1 MSSLRGLIPRTRIRT
16 PCIATRTFASS
27 STLLSSSRNQSASP
41 LGPIGVESALAAAK
55 SGYFRPVP
63 SIHKEFDL
71 SGRVG
76 IVSGGNRGLGL
87 EMALAL
93 SELGARI
100 YCIDLPQTPGEE
112 WQASKNYVAKFED
125 CTGRLEYVCA
135 DVTDQA
141 GIWDVFQQI
150 GDKEG
155 RMDVCV
161 AAAGILQGADCLE
174 YPEAEFQKV
183 CFELRF
189 FGTSFKPLAGHEC

>member
-1 MSSLRGLIPRTRIRT
+1 M
-16 PCIATRTFASS
+16 
-27 STLLSSSRNQSASP
+27 
-41 LGPIGVESALAAAK
+41 
-55 SGYFRPVP
+55 
-63 SIHKEFDL
+63 
-71 SGRVG
+71 
-76 IVSGGNRGLGL
+76 GL

-112 WQASKNYVAKFED
+112 WQASKNYVEQFED
-125 CTGRLEYVCA
+125 CTGGLEYVCA

-141 GIWDVFQQI
+141 GIWDVVQQI

-174 YPEAEFQKV
+174 YPEEEFQKV
-183 CFELRF
+183 RFELRF
-189 FGTSFKPLAGHEC
+189 FRMCFKPLAGYEC